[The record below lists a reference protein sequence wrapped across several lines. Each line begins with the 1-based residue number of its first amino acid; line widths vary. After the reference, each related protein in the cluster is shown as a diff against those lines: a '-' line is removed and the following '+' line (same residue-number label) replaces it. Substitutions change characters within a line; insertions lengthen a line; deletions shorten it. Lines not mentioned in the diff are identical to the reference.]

1 MRNVLLL
8 EPNYKN
14 KYPPI
19 GLMKLATY
27 HKRLGDNVVFYK
39 GDLKEIVIQQIT
51 NLCISKLKD
60 IDNTIIWELHEKNI
74 RNFIK
79 TRKKEFLEQIDLDN
93 SKYEFLI
100 LNCLEEYKNYYSRRV
115 YEKEPFWDRI
125 CITTLFTFYW
135 DISIDTIN
143 FAKKLVK
150 DPKELW
156 VGGVLATV
164 MPIEVEKATGVK
176 PWKGL
181 LNKKGILDN
190 NEIIVDDLPLDY
202 SILDEIE
209 YIYPETNA
217 FYGYTTRG
225 CVRKCEFCAVPI
237 LEPKF
242 CGYLS
247 LVDRIEETRQLFGD
261 KRNLLLLD
269 NNILASKKF
278 PKIIDEIKESGFVK
292 GATFIE
298 PNQLDIA
305 IRNLKNG
312 INDNAYKRKLFLL
325 LSDFLKKLKGQNQ
338 QDLYN
343 LLDKYRL
350 LKWETVIKENLLQIT
365 PSIAELYEKYRN
377 KSPKLRY
384 VDYNQGI
391 DARLLKEDK
400 IKLLSEIPINPL
412 RIAFDS
418 MEYRSQYESAIRFGA
433 KYGITRFS
441 NYLLYNYD
449 ELPTD
454 LYNRLKINVD
464 LCDELDISIYS
475 FPMKYHPI
483 IGDEKY
489 NREFIGTHWNRKF
502 IRSVQAILNATKGK
516 IGRGKS
522 FFNKAFGANEE
533 EFYKLLFMPETY
545 IIYRFFF
552 EGEGYTE
559 RWWQDFNNLNNGDLV
574 KAKQIIE
581 LNEFKDTTSSTKSK
595 KIQKVLSHY
604 LIGREDLTDVNSEL
618 SKLKKKFDA
627 EFIFH
632 EQ

>member
-39 GDLKEIVIQQIT
+39 GDLKELVVRQIT
-51 NLCISKLKD
+51 KLCIFKLKD
-60 IDNTIIWELHEKNI
+60 IDNTIIWECHEKI
-74 RNFIK
+74 ISNFIK
-79 TRKKEFLEQIDLDN
+79 TRKKEFIEQIDLEK

-100 LNCLEEYKNYYSRRV
+100 LNCLEEYKNYYSKKV

-143 FAKKLVK
+143 FAKRLVK
-150 DPKELW
+150 KPKELW

-164 MPIEVEKATGVK
+164 MPTEVEKATGVV

-181 LNKKGILDN
+181 LNKKGILDDN
-190 NEIIVDDLPLDY
+190 DLIVDEMPLDY

-209 YIYPETNA
+209 YTYPENNA
-217 FYGYTTRG
+217 YYGYTTRG
-225 CVRKCEFCAVPI
+225 CIRKCEFCAVPI

-242 CGYLS
+242 CSYLS
-247 LVDRIEETRQLFGD
+247 LIDRIEDTKRLFGD

-278 PKIIDEIKESGFVK
+278 PTIIQEIKESGFIK
-292 GATFIE
+292 GAIFFE
-298 PNQLDIA
+298 PNQLDIS

-312 INDNAYKRKLFLL
+312 TNDYAYRRKVFFLL
-325 LSDFLKKLKGQNQ
+325 QNFLKRLKGNKQ
-338 QDLYN
+338 QDFYD
-343 LLDKYRL
+343 LLDKYQL
-350 LKWETVIKENLLQIT
+350 LKLETVTKENLIQVFPLIED
-365 PSIAELYEKYRN
+365 IYEKHRN
-377 KSPKLRY
+377 KAPKQRY

-418 MEYRSQYESAIRFGA
+418 MEYRNQYEDAIRFGA

-449 ELPTD
+449 EPTID

-464 LCDELDISIYS
+464 LCDELNISIYS

-483 IGDEKY
+483 IGDEKF
-489 NREFIGTHWNRKF
+489 NREFIGVHWNRKF
-502 IRSVQAILNATKGK
+502 IRAIQAILNATKGK

-522 FFNKAFGANEE
+522 FFNKAFGDNEN
-533 EFYKLLFMPETY
+533 EFYKLLYMPETY

-552 EGEGYTE
+552 EVEGYTE
-559 RWWQDFNNLNNGDLV
+559 RWWHDFNNLNTYDLT

-581 LNEFKDTTSSTKSK
+581 QNDFKDINSKTKSK

-604 LIGREDLTDVNSEL
+604 FIGREDLTNVNSDL

-627 EFIFH
+627 NFIFH